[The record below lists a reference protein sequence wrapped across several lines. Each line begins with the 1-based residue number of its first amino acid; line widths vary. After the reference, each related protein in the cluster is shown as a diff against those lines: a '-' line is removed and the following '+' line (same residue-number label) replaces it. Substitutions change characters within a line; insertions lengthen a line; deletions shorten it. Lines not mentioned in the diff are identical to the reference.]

1 MRLGNK
7 SIIISSRATLL
18 GVSLVALSAS
28 ALAAEYK
35 MTVNKDRLI
44 NSANEPQNWLMM
56 NGDYGSTRYSKL
68 AQINRDNVKNLKT
81 KSIR

>member
-7 SIIISSRATLL
+7 RISSAP
-18 GVSLVALSAS
+18 

-44 NSANEPQNWLMM
+44 NSAN
-56 NGDYGSTRYSKL
+56 
-68 AQINRDNVKNLKT
+68 
-81 KSIR
+81 

>member
-7 SIIISSRATLL
+7 RISITYCATLL
-18 GVSLVALSAS
+18 GVSLVVLSAP

-44 NSANEPQNWLMM
+44 NSAN
-56 NGDYGSTRYSKL
+56 
-68 AQINRDNVKNLKT
+68 
-81 KSIR
+81 